1 MGTLVEVDRLQPMAA
16 SDLESNLNGSSE
28 LFSLSNASSLGS
40 NLARIMTRPAA
51 LGAVRAVIK

>member
-1 MGTLVEVDRLQPMAA
+1 MEVDRLQPMAA